1 MTSFFL
7 LNVALAVVDEAR
19 EDFAEEAADE
29 AAEEEEKQAEKELE
43 VSHLETSGSYDHRP
57 RWRWSIA
64 TIELHDMVELYSIH
78 I

>member
-43 VSHLETSGSYDHRP
+43 VSHLETSGS
-57 RWRWSIA
+57 
-64 TIELHDMVELYSIH
+64 
-78 I
+78 